1 VRTGV
6 EVASQ
11 MDAALLSVSQPGL
24 RSAFHSWSSPW
35 NLRDPAGPGCATQ
48 QESVARIGMRYA
60 SASPRM
66 SMLTTTRLGFSTV
79 RRRSPRWWRRLTLGW
94 DPRST
99 ACQTSWWTWTWTVT
113 GPARTHTSTPSWWST
128 RPARRRVDAVGS
140 YDDQLIRTTDGW
152 RITVRVSRIACLLRS
167 ADLAA
172 TAEPKKNSHQVSTT
186 LESGANASCW

>member
-99 ACQTSWWTWTWTVT
+99 ACQTSWWTWTVT

-152 RITVRVSRIACLLRS
+152 RIAVRVSRIACLLRS
-167 ADLAA
+167 ADSPPRPNQRRTVTRCRRRSNPGPTRHA
-172 TAEPKKNSHQVSTT
+172 
-186 LESGANASCW
+186 